1 MRTPILMIVT
11 LGIFNF
17 SNAQEVPQSQIP
29 SVIVNQFNSQFPKA
43 TDVEWE
49 IQGTTY
55 NVEFETGSN
64 IDHEIWYTLEGKLLK
79 HKEEISVI
87 ELPKTVNNRIK
98 TDFKG
103 YTIDDLEQIIENG
116 KVVYKMELNT
126 LLQQDWDVVISSEG
140 NVLSKIAD

>member
-1 MRTPILMIVT
+1 MRTQILMIAT

-29 SVIVNQFNSQFPKA
+29 SVIVNQFNSKFSKA
-43 TDVEWE
+43 TDAEWE

-55 NVEFETGSN
+55 NVEFETGWN
-64 IDHEIWYTLEGKLLK
+64 IDHEIWYTSEGKILK
-79 HKEEISVI
+79 HKEDISVS
-87 ELPKTVNNRIK
+87 ELPKAVHNRIN

-103 YTIDDLEQIIENG
+103 YSIDDLQRITEGN
-116 KVVYKMELNT
+116 KVVYKMELNS

-140 NVLSKIAD
+140 IVLSKMAD